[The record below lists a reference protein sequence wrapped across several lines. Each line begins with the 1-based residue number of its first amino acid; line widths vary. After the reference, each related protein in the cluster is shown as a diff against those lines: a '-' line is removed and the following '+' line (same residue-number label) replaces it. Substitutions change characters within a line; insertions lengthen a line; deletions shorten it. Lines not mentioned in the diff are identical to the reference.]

1 MAECQLSAGDL
12 LALYTDGV
20 TEALND
26 RGEEFGEENLIQ
38 RIRHY
43 RSQSCHS
50 TVEAITN
57 EVRSLSPDNQQD
69 DITLIMARCK
79 QA

>member
-1 MAECQLSAGDL
+1 MAAGDL
-12 LALYTDGV
+12 LTLYTDGI
-20 TEALND
+20 TEALNA

-38 RIRHY
+38 RLQHY
-43 RSQSCHS
+43 RDHPCQSA
-50 TVEAITN
+50 VESITN

-69 DITLIMARCK
+69 DITLIMARSK